1 MHHDKLYLYFLS
13 FYDPV
18 DTLHVVRSLLLY
30 CKWDVY
36 SCAQFRHAYYLYYF
50 FNRSAISYVIMAIWE
65 ISSLGHSSPMD
76 WTVRI
81 KICYES

>member
-1 MHHDKLYLYFLS
+1 MRRGKLYLYFLS

-18 DTLHVVRSLLLY
+18 DTLYFVRSLLLY
-30 CKWDVY
+30 CKWHVY
-36 SCAQFRHAYYLYYF
+36 AYSQFRHAYYLYYF
-50 FNRSAISYVIMAIWE
+50 FTRSAIGFVIMAIWE

-81 KICYES
+81 KICYDS